1 VSFKQLCQDLE
12 QEIQTSYEQ
21 GVSMVDAE
29 RLAGK
34 FLAAQIKVS
43 DELRK
48 SDLDARLRKS
58 GVKAIRAAIY
68 LDIVQKSEKK
78 PTETGIAAM
87 VDSDDIVKSEQE
99 ALDKAEVERDY
110 LERYYNIFINAH
122 QHYRNIAKGGLG

>member
-1 VSFKQLCQDLE
+1 MSFKQLCQDLE

-43 DELRK
+43 DELKK

-58 GVKAIRAAIY
+58 GVKSIST
-68 LDIVQKSEKK
+68 L
-78 PTETGIAAM
+78 
-87 VDSDDIVKSEQE
+87 
-99 ALDKAEVERDY
+99 
-110 LERYYNIFINAH
+110 
-122 QHYRNIAKGGLG
+122 YRSLKRNQPRQGLQRW